1 MSQYLPVPNGE
12 SPQQSRDEFM
22 RDARERNLVFYFR
35 NPDNTYTNLGR
46 FIDADSTY
54 LQIENLIGDRYDVD
68 ENHELVNNENR
79 NWLKYYMFDYG
90 NVSRSN
96 HNLYYSEP
104 VPANITNQINDSNR
118 ARRSVQEGGK
128 KRKSRRSNSKRR
140 NSRRRRSQ
148 RRK

>member
-12 SPQQSRDEFM
+12 AREEFM

-46 FIDADSTY
+46 FNDSDSTY
-54 LQIENLIGDRYDVD
+54 FQIPNLIGDRYDVD
-68 ENHELVNNENR
+68 QHSETVNNEDR
-79 NWLKYYMFDYG
+79 NWLRYYMFANG

-96 HNLYYSEP
+96 NNLYYSEH
-104 VPANITNQINDSNR
+104 VPTNETNRINDFNR
-118 ARRSVQEGGK
+118 ARSQVQEGGK
-128 KRKSRRSNSKRR
+128 KRKSKRSNSKRR
-140 NSRRRRSQ
+140 MMSQ